1 MIKRSFIG
9 LTKPMI
15 KYEALESTPPE
26 PKHVQTPK
34 KITLFIDTPYDYK
47 DSLLLS
53 VGDHVK
59 TGQKLSY
66 SEDNDAYVISSATG
80 TISSITSILGDYG
93 KSYTAVTIDTDE
105 NDKMDDHFTAL
116 GKDPTFD
123 TAINYLAGIPGTP
136 SFNRFT
142 DSESSIH
149 TIIICGVDSDLYI
162 TTNQYILKAELDAI
176 GNGIRILKDII
187 QVDHVIIGVPESL
200 MQDAAVLGIEV
211 RTVNAEYP
219 AALPHLM
226 IKSFTGQAVPVGKNF
241 EDIGICFFT
250 AEAVASIGKAF
261 GSGSIPVTKTL
272 TFIDKNENK
281 TLVSARIGTPASEI
295 LDAFDI
301 TLDEKDRIIFGGPM
315 AGSAIYSEDYPIL
328 SDTDAIIIQA
338 KDKLDHISDY
348 PCINCGDCIRTCPA
362 SVPVNMLVRLLEAGQ
377 YEEAS
382 DQYDLH
388 SCIECGLCSYICA
401 AKIPIFHYIKLA
413 KYELDQIRTAEAMN
427 A

>member
-47 DSLLLS
+47 DSLLLN

-66 SEDNDAYVISSATG
+66 SENNNAYVISSATG

-105 NDKMDDHFTAL
+105 NEEMDVHFTAL

-123 TAINYLAGIPGTP
+123 TAKNYLAGIPGTP
-136 SFNRFT
+136 SFNSFM
-142 DSESSIH
+142 DSEHSIH

-162 TTNQYILKAELDAI
+162 TTNQYILKADLDAI
-176 GNGIRILKDII
+176 GNGIRILKDIL

-226 IKSFTGQAVPVGKNF
+226 IKSFTDQAVPAGKNF

-261 GSGSIPVTKTL
+261 GNGSIPVTKTL

-281 TLVSARIGTPASEI
+281 TLVSARIGTPVSEI

-328 SDTDAIIIQA
+328 PDTDAIIIQA
-338 KDKLDHISDY
+338 KDKLDYISDY

-362 SVPVNMLVRLLEAGQ
+362 NIPVNMLVRLLEAGQ

-382 DQYDLH
+382 EQYDLY
-388 SCIECGLCSYICA
+388 SCIECGLCSYVCVS
-401 AKIPIFHYIKLA
+401 KIPVFHYIKLA
-413 KYELDQIRTAEAMN
+413 KYELDQIRTAEATN